1 MELPVARAGDMAEID
16 DEFVVM
22 VHAHANDDHGSD
34 LSRHDLEPGAAGHAW
49 PGTVERVLSRQ

>member
-22 VHAHANDDHGSD
+22 VHADANDDHGSD

-49 PGTVERVLSRQ
+49 PGAVERVLSRQ